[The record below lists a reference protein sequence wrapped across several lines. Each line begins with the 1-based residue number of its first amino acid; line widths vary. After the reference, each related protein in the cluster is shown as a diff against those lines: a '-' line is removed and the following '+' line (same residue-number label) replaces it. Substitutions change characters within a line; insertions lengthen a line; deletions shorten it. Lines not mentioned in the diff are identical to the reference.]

1 MDPNLK
7 GHFPTKAAR
16 SVADIAQRCLQK
28 DPSRRPTMRTI
39 VGNLKIILDMK
50 YACLFPLQE
59 PAAVSGKQISRSP
72 SLDGVVTPAPGL
84 SFSPSPPSRNQ
95 LSVSR
100 MRPSELVLTLP
111 PRACS
116 STLSLQELEMQ
127 YARRS
132 SAASLRGTSLEG
144 F

>member
-39 VGNLKIILDMK
+39 VENLKIIQDMK

-72 SLDGVVTPAPGL
+72 SLDGVVTPAPGVTFL
-84 SFSPSPPSRNQ
+84 TITSIKKPAIGFSDETVCIGIDPSTPS
-95 LSVSR
+95 LFLY
-100 MRPSELVLTLP
+100 PLIT
-111 PRACS
+111 
-116 STLSLQELEMQ
+116 
-127 YARRS
+127 
-132 SAASLRGTSLEG
+132 GT
-144 F
+144 